1 MSGMRALAMVC
12 GALIAGGAAL
22 RLGAD
27 LLTLVQHLSGLL
39 FTLEPAWLAQAVSI
53 LFVSGALLSLPLQV
67 RLAADSSDAGRPW
80 LFAGPGA
87 VIAAALVLTAGA
99 VPILYGGEN
108 LLEALARHLSMNLGG
123 MVEALPVM
131 LLLLGLLAMAGRAGP
146 AAGALLAAPLIML
159 TVLSLILNVSIAG
172 STLTASLP
180 MLLCA
185 GALLPAVIHGRRP
198 ALAVWPAAAV
208 AIAGFAVVLISGL
221 LTASELTAILL
232 VPGIAAGIVGYLG
245 APPPVRGVWLERAA
259 TDLGGLILAL
269 MALNL
274 VTVLLSSISPIV
286 EVKREL
292 SGVMPAAMLGLTF
305 IGYVIVASFATPL
318 VSVALILIMISA
330 AYGAGVPADV
340 LVVGLTV
347 AALQISVTRGVAR
360 EGTPLPGSVVL
371 PPSQA
376 SWAQMLIMIVFTLIG
391 VASILGWV

>member
-1 MSGMRALAMVC
+1 MRVLAMVS
-12 GALIAGGAAL
+12 GGLISAGAAL

-27 LLTLVQHLSGLL
+27 LLSFFQHLSGLL
-39 FTLEPAWLAQAVSI
+39 FTLEPEWLPQAVSI
-53 LFVSGALLSLPLQV
+53 LFVSGAVLSLPLQV
-67 RLAADSSDAGRPW
+67 RLSADSSDASRPW
-80 LFAGPGA
+80 LFAGLGA
-87 VIAAALVLTAGA
+87 VIAAALVLTSGA
-99 VPILYGGEN
+99 VPVLYGGTS
-108 LLEALARHLSMNLGG
+108 LLEALAQRLSLNLGG

-131 LLLLGLLAMAGRAGP
+131 LLLLGLLAMAGRATP

-159 TVLSLILNVSIAG
+159 SVLSLILNVSIAG
-172 STLTASLP
+172 STLTATVP

-185 GALLPAVIHGRRP
+185 GTLLPAVIVGRRP

-208 AIAGFAVVLISGL
+208 AVAAFAIVLISGL
-221 LTASELTAILL
+221 MTAGELTAIVL

-245 APPPVRGVWLERAA
+245 MAPPARALWLERAVG
-259 TDLGGLILAL
+259 DLGGLILAL

-274 VTVLLSSISPIV
+274 ITVLLGAISPIV
-286 EVKREL
+286 DVRREL
-292 SGVMPAAMLGLTF
+292 AGVIPAAMLGLTF
-305 IGYVIVASFATPL
+305 IAYVIVASFATPL

-340 LVVGLTV
+340 LVVGLAI

-360 EGTPLPGSVVL
+360 EGTPPSPGSVAL
-371 PPSQA
+371 PPRQA